1 VASWRSRINQAAAL
15 HRQAAALT
23 MAATTT
29 LEGLAS
35 APRDLSDR
43 AEQRELAERL
53 RALAPRLAPGWL
65 GATLRPMPATH
76 PTGGRYQPTFVRIG
90 TAQPFDDVT
99 FPVVVPLLGTGHL
112 AFDADARDPRVA
124 GALRALLLRLFAATP
139 PGSLVVRA
147 VDAAAAGLTF
157 APFAQLAEA
166 GLMPPPVTDRAG
178 LQTILTEAELWVRPD
193 APAAPRPRRGFRD
206 DARPPLTGASFDG
219 AGGPDGPQRLGGRS
233 RPDRTMLL
241 VIASLPELTEG
252 AELARIAGLAQ
263 AGPAA
268 GLHLVVAGWPPPPLT
283 AETTQHPLPL
293 TTQVWLRNPYA
304 LVGDPPGGGF
314 GAPVRPGGPPPTG
327 LNSQVYLDDDP
338 PFPVIGEVCRE
349 IAARAAAQ
357 DRLSLTDVLPDAANG
372 VWTRDAAEELT
383 TTVGLAGES
392 PLVLRFNDLT
402 PHWMIGGRSGAGKTA
417 FLINVLYGVCTSYGP
432 DELALYLLDF
442 KEGVSFAEFTPTER
456 DPSWLPH
463 ARAIGAESDR
473 EFGLAVL
480 RELDAEMSRR
490 AVAYKQAGVTRFAD
504 LRAHQDGGPSAPD
517 GTDQRL
523 PRILCVIDEFQVLL
537 AGADRIAADAVGLL
551 ESLARK
557 GRSYGI
563 HLILASQTIR
573 GVEALYAKRDSIFG
587 QFPVRIA
594 LPGGEDVLEP
604 TNAAAAGLPLGAA
617 VVNTAG
623 GLGGPR
629 GATRGHEKLIHFP
642 DPHTDQPTLT
652 ALRRLLWK
660 HRSDAAPPP
669 TIFEGYAYQHLAD
682 DPTYQG
688 MRPVRGQRRTAL
700 LGRVVDA
707 RLSTAAFPLDTSP
720 GRHLAVLGPSELGVD
735 LLDAAARSLALQ
747 HPPGTANFLIASLV
761 ATGDPAARRLAGDLA
776 AAGHSV
782 LTVNAAGLGE
792 IIEEYSGS
800 PGGIGEQLTLALPGA
815 ATPETNTAMNYLVV
829 FGMDAAPGLR
839 RDRLR
844 ELLRDGPAHGTH
856 LLAWWRGLGRFNEQT
871 GGSAGRDDVAGLV
884 FLNLPA
890 SDASVLL
897 GTPVDWQPRPNR
909 ALLYDR
915 HTGELTVIVPFARP
929 ERAS

>member
-23 MAATTT
+23 MAAATT

-35 APRDLSDR
+35 EPPDLSDR
-43 AEQRELAERL
+43 TEQRELAERL

-139 PGSLVVRA
+139 PGSLLVRA
-147 VDAAAAGLTF
+147 VDAAAGGLTF
-157 APFAQLAEA
+157 APFAQLTEA

-178 LQTILTEAELWVRPD
+178 LQTVLTEAEQWVRPD
-193 APAAPRPRRGFRD
+193 GPAAPRPRRGLRD
-206 DARPPLTGASFDG
+206 DAGRLPTSGSRDQAAGSERP
-219 AGGPDGPQRLGGRS
+219 GRRN
-233 RPDRTMLL
+233 RPDRTLL
-241 VIASLPELTEG
+241 IVVASLPELTEG
-252 AELARIAGLAQ
+252 AELARLAGLAQ

-283 AETTQHPLPL
+283 VETTHRPLPL
-293 TTQVWLRNPYA
+293 STQVWLRNPYA
-304 LVGDPPGGGF
+304 LVGDPPGGSF
-314 GAPVRPGGPPPTG
+314 SAPVPPDGPPPTG
-327 LNSQVYLDDDP
+327 LNSQVHLDDDP
-338 PFPVIGEVCRE
+338 PAAVIAEVCRE
-349 IAARAAAQ
+349 IAAQTAAQ
-357 DRLSLTDVLPDAANG
+357 ERLSLTDVLPDVVNG
-372 VWTRDAAEELT
+372 LWTGDAAEELT

-417 FLINVLYGVCTSYGP
+417 FLINVLYGVCARYGP

-463 ARAIGAESDR
+463 TRAIGAESDR

-480 RELDAEMSRR
+480 RELDAEMTRR
-490 AVAYKQAGVTRFAD
+490 ALAYQQAGVTRFAD
-504 LRAHQDGGPSAPD
+504 LRLPQGG
-517 GTDQRL
+517 GQRL

-537 AGADRIAADAVGLL
+537 AGTDRTATEAVGLL

-604 TNAAAAGLPLGAA
+604 TNDAAAGLPLGAA

-642 DPHTDQPTLT
+642 DPHIDQPALT
-652 ALRRLLWK
+652 ALRRQLWK
-660 HRSDAAPPP
+660 KRSAAATPPV
-669 TIFEGYAYQHLAD
+669 IFEGYAYQHLAD
-682 DPTYQG
+682 DPTYLS
-688 MRPVRGQRRTAL
+688 MRPARGQRRTAL
-700 LGRVVDA
+700 LGRVIDA

-735 LLDAAARSLALQ
+735 LLDAAARSLAAQ
-747 HPPGTANFLIASLV
+747 HPPGTANFFVASLV
-761 ATGDPAARRLAGDLA
+761 ATGDLAARGLAADLA
-776 AAGHSV
+776 AAGHPV
-782 LTVNAAGLGE
+782 LPVDAAGLSE
-792 IIEEYSGS
+792 VIEEYLDYQ
-800 PGGIGEQLTLALPGA
+800 GGIGEQLALPGTA
-815 ATPETNTAMNYLVV
+815 ASGANTAMSYLVV

-856 LLAWWRGLGRFNEQT
+856 LLAWWRGLSRFNEQI

-890 SDASVLL
+890 ADASMLL

-915 HTGELTVIVPFARP
+915 HTGQLTVIVPFARP
-929 ERAS
+929 ERAA